1 MRLASLAI
9 VTGLGL
15 GLAASPA
22 MALTIDFAQ
31 ISGDTLTT
39 QQADAFDVAAEA
51 WEAVL
56 TNPVTIT
63 VDIGF
68 TSPSNLGGSGTDA
81 LSSATP
87 EEYYTGYPSLK
98 TTLVDTATSAA
109 QISSAQ
115 NLPSSVV
122 NNNVVATAADWLAL
136 GYSVSSQAGKIQF
149 SNTVNFQYSRNADGS
164 VSCGY
169 YDFIGIAE
177 HEIGHILG
185 FISDVDTNT
194 NFETVLDLDRY
205 TAAGTP
211 TFTYAAPGPTS
222 YFSVNGGVTDVADFA
237 TGDPNQASHWLA
249 LAEPGALMQPTI
261 GAGATQNITA
271 IDLEAMNVIG
281 WDLTVPEPG
290 SVALLGTALAG
301 LLAMRRRAVRPAPT
315 RA

>member
-1 MRLASLAI
+1 MRLASLGI
-9 VTGLGL
+9 VAGLGF

-39 QQADAFDVAAEA
+39 QQADAFNVAAQA

-81 LSSATP
+81 LSAAVP
-87 EEYYTGYPSLK
+87 EEYSIGYPSLK

-109 QISSAQ
+109 QISSVQ
-115 NLPSSVV
+115 NLPNTVV
-122 NNNVVATAADWLAL
+122 NNNVVGTAADMLAL
-136 GYSVSSQAGKIQF
+136 GYSVSSLAGTIQF
-149 SNTVNFQYSRNADGS
+149 SNTVNFQYSRNSDGS
-164 VSCGY
+164 IDSGY

-185 FISDVDTNT
+185 FISDVDSGLNY
-194 NFETVLDLDRY
+194 ETVLDLDRY
-205 TAAGTP
+205 TAPGTP
-211 TFTYAAPGPTS
+211 TFTYAAVGPTPS
-222 YFSVNGGVTDVADFA
+222 YFSVDGGVTDVAAFS
-237 TGDPNQASHWLA
+237 TGNPNQASHWLA
-249 LAEPGALMQPTI
+249 GTGLLMQPTI
-261 GAGATQNITA
+261 AAGATQNITA

-281 WDLTVPEPG
+281 WDLAVPEPG

-301 LLAMRRRAVRPAPT
+301 LLAMRRRAVRPAPA